1 MSQRVEIYK
10 TETYEKSLKKFD
22 SKVINQ
28 INKKVN
34 NLLINPL
41 IAQPLKYNH
50 QNFCEIKIGSKY
62 RVYCIKK
69 QNKIGLLFI
78 LGPVLHHKLNY
89 NQNKEYQKL
98 FLILEEI
105 NLEFS
110 KISNS

>member
-41 IAQPLKYNH
+41 IA
-50 QNFCEIKIGSKY
+50 
-62 RVYCIKK
+62 
-69 QNKIGLLFI
+69 
-78 LGPVLHHKLNY
+78 
-89 NQNKEYQKL
+89 
-98 FLILEEI
+98 
-105 NLEFS
+105 
-110 KISNS
+110 